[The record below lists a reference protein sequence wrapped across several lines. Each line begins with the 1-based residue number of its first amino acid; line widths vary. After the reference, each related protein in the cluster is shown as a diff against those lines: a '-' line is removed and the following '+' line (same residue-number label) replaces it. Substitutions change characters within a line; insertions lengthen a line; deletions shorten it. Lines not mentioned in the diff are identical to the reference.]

1 MIRTLVIT
9 VLLAVGFRWFI
20 YEPFTIP
27 SQSMEPTLLVGD
39 YILVAKFAYGF
50 NRFTTPVPISAGGRL
65 LARTPERGDV
75 VVFRSPRQ
83 PGVDFVKRVIGL
95 PGDRIQVVGG
105 LLHINGD
112 VVLRQPLEPYLYRR
126 TDGRIKWAPQYIE
139 SLPGGLDHR
148 IIEVDGDTG
157 RRDNTQ
163 TYGIPNGFLLM
174 MGDNR
179 DRSIDSRE
187 SSVVGLVPVDH
198 LVGRAEWVFFSLAD
212 GARLQE
218 VWRWP
223 GSARLGRLG
232 RAIR

>member
-1 MIRTLVIT
+1 MIRTLIIT
-9 VLLAVGFRWFI
+9 ALLAVGFRWFI

-39 YILVAKFAYGF
+39 YILVAKYAYGF
-50 NRFTTPVPISAGGRL
+50 NRFTTPLPISAGGRL
-65 LARTPERGDV
+65 FARTPERGDV

-83 PGVDFVKRVIGL
+83 PDVDFVKRVIGL
-95 PGDRIQVVGG
+95 PGDRVQMIDG

-112 VVLRQPLEPYLYRR
+112 AVRRQPLEPYPHRR
-126 TDGRIKWAPQYIE
+126 PDGRIERAPQYIE
-139 SLPGGLDHR
+139 SLPGGLEHR

-163 TYGIPNGFLLM
+163 DYNIPSGFMLM

-179 DRSIDSRE
+179 DRSMDSRE

-212 GARLQE
+212 GVRLQE

-223 GSARLGRLG
+223 WAARLDRLGRT
-232 RAIR
+232 IR